1 MQQEPQLTA
10 CDVLVAGS
18 GIAGLTA
25 GLFAARHGRSTVV
38 LGALPG
44 GQLLSVSRVEDFP
57 GFIEGVA
64 GYDLC
69 PIVQDQAMAAGAV
82 FEVTELERLEETDG
96 GWAATTADGRTI
108 SAKAVI
114 VATGTE
120 PGVLNVPGEERLAMH
135 GISHC
140 ACCDGPLHRGRNV
153 AVIGGGD
160 SALLEALTLTEFAE
174 QVFVVDR
181 EPSFWAQAV
190 YRDRIASNPKIR
202 VYAETVVEEIL
213 GEDGVAGLRLRVLP
227 TGAESTLDISGL
239 FVCVGGVARPRFLA
253 DLAVTD
259 EHGHVETDA
268 TMRTALPGLFAAGA
282 IRSNFSG
289 QAVTAAGDGAAAAVA
304 AHWYL
309 EAGAGVPARAGDRP
323 RPQPERTLD
332 PNRSVGDELLSR
344 SNRQ

>member
-1 MQQEPQLTA
+1 MRQLTA

-25 GLFAARHGRSTVV
+25 GLFAARHGWSTVV

-44 GQLLSVSRVEDFP
+44 GRLVSATLIEDFP
-57 GFIEGVA
+57 GFTEGVA

-82 FEVTELERLEETDG
+82 LEMTELERLKETDE

-140 ACCDGPLHRGRNV
+140 ACCDGPFHRGRNV

-160 SALLEALTLTEFAE
+160 SALLEALKLTEFAE
-174 QVFVVDR
+174 QVFVIDR
-181 EPSFWAQAV
+181 EPSFRAQAV
-190 YRDRIASNPKIR
+190 YRDRIASSPKIR
-202 VYAETVVEEIL
+202 VHAETVVEEIL
-213 GEDGVAGLRLRVLP
+213 GEDKIAGLRLRVLP

-239 FVCVGGVARPRFLA
+239 FVYVDSVARPRFLEG
-253 DLAVTD
+253 LAVTD

-289 QAVTAAGDGAAAAVA
+289 QAITAAGDGAAAAVA
-304 AHWYL
+304 AHRYL
-309 EAGAGVPARAGDRP
+309 EAASGPSFPG
-323 RPQPERTLD
+323 
-332 PNRSVGDELLSR
+332 SVA
-344 SNRQ
+344 

>member
-1 MQQEPQLTA
+1 MTA

-44 GQLLSVSRVEDFP
+44 GQLLSANLIEDFP
-57 GFIEGVA
+57 GFTEGVA

-69 PIVQDQAMAAGAV
+69 PTIQDQAMAAGAV
-82 FEVTELERLEETDG
+82 LEMTELERLEETDD

-120 PGVLNVPGEERLAMH
+120 PGVLNVPGEERLATH

-140 ACCDGPLHRGRNV
+140 ACCDGPFHRGRNV

-160 SALLEALTLTEFAE
+160 SALLEALKLTEFAE
-174 QVFVVDR
+174 QVFVVDC
-181 EPSFWAQAV
+181 EPSFRAQSV
-190 YRDRIASNPKIR
+190 YRDRIASSPKIR
-202 VYAETVVEEIL
+202 VHAETVVEEIL
-213 GEDGVAGLRLRVLP
+213 GENGITGLRLRVLP
-227 TGAESTLDISGL
+227 TGAESTLDINGL
-239 FVCVGGVARPRFLA
+239 FVYVGGVARPRFLNG
-253 DLAVTD
+253 LAVTD

-289 QAVTAAGDGAAAAVA
+289 QAITAAGDGAAAAVA
-304 AHWYL
+304 AHRYL
-309 EAGAGVPARAGDRP
+309 EAAAGFSCKQGDCR
-323 RPQPERTLD
+323 
-332 PNRSVGDELLSR
+332 
-344 SNRQ
+344 